1 MVWSEL
7 ALLGAGAA
15 LTQGATV
22 LQRRADRK
30 DAREQRA
37 LADAATR
44 TGQTEEQTRAAL
56 LAVAEHVLMLAAVA
70 EHEPDQLDALF
81 PEAVRVLRR
90 QGLLVAHDDL
100 RARVDLARE
109 CLEWPQAITNSPLGA
124 GANYLTRYIV
134 GDLEPAI
141 GAYLRHEPVPPRSE
155 RMDDCEEALRE
166 AYSQPHC

>member
-15 LTQGATV
+15 LAQGATV

-37 LADAATR
+37 LTDTAVR
-44 TGQTEEQTRAAL
+44 NGQAEEQTRAAL
-56 LAVAEHVLMLAAVA
+56 LAVAEELLLLASVA
-70 EHEPDQLDALF
+70 ERQPDRLEVLF
-81 PEAVRVLRR
+81 PDAARVLRR
-90 QGLLVAHDDL
+90 QALLVAHDDL
-100 RARVDLARE
+100 RARINLARE
-109 CLEWPQAITNSPLGA
+109 CLEWPAAILNSRLGA
-124 GANYLTRYIV
+124 GDKYLARYIV

-166 AYSQPHC
+166 AYGQPGC